1 MQAKNILNSVEST
14 KKVLE
19 TAKKELDRSLAVLDS
34 QVKQNKGK
42 FSDENLSKF
51 DKELNRVA
59 ELKKELNGLKNN
71 K

>member
-1 MQAKNILNSVEST
+1 MQAKDILNSVEST